1 MGRLI
6 ILITLFLLPMA
17 AVGEGVVEPNAAVR
31 VEIISVIKS
40 QVAAFRRDDGVAA
53 FSFASPTIRTKF
65 GDASTF
71 LAMVA
76 AHYRPVYRPQQLEF
90 LDLKSVEGQLVQRV
104 MVVGP
109 EGEFVLAMY
118 SMVRI
123 DGRWRINGCF
133 LVQPSGQGI

>member
-31 VEIISVIKS
+31 AEIISVIKS
-40 QVAAFRRDDGVAA
+40 QVAAFRQDDGVAA

-65 GDASTF
+65 GDANTF

-76 AHYRPVYRPQQLEF
+76 AHYRPVYRPQQLKF

-133 LVQPSGQGI
+133 LVHPSGQRI

>member
-40 QVAAFRRDDGVAA
+40 QVAAFRQDNGVAA
-53 FSFASPTIRTKF
+53 FSFASPTIRPKV
-65 GDASTF
+65 GAASTF

-109 EGEFVLAMY
+109 EGTLVLAMY

-133 LVQPSGQGI
+133 LVRPPGQGT

>member
-6 ILITLFLLPMA
+6 ILITLFLLPLA
-17 AVGEGVVEPNAAVR
+17 AVGEDVVEPNAAVR

-109 EGEFVLAMY
+109 VGEFVLAMY

-133 LVQPSGQGI
+133 LVRPPGQGT

>member
-133 LVQPSGQGI
+133 LVRPPGQGT

>member
-40 QVAAFRRDDGVAA
+40 QVAAFRQDDGVAA

-76 AHYRPVYRPQQLEF
+76 AHYRPVYRPQQLKF

-133 LVQPSGQGI
+133 LVYPSGQRI

>member
-6 ILITLFLLPMA
+6 ILVTLFLLPMA
-17 AVGEGVVEPNAAVR
+17 AVGEDVIEPNAAVR

-65 GDASTF
+65 GDAGTF

-76 AHYRPVYRPQQLEF
+76 AHYRPVYRPQQLKF
-90 LDLKSVEGQLVQRV
+90 LDLKSVEGQLVQRA

-109 EGEFVLAMY
+109 EGTLVLAMY

-133 LVQPSGQGI
+133 LVHPSGQRI

>member
-40 QVAAFRRDDGVAA
+40 QVAAFRQDDGVAA

-76 AHYRPVYRPQQLEF
+76 AHYRPVYRPQQLKF

-133 LVQPSGQGI
+133 LVRPPGQRT